1 MDVGGSFMNYIQLG
15 ASDIRAS
22 QLGLG
27 CINFGTT
34 TTKETAF
41 ALMDCYLECGG
52 NLLDTANNYAIWN
65 GGDDGR
71 KIILEE
77 VEKSLEALRTSYLDV
92 LYLHVDDYGTE
103 LQETLATLAEVIKKG
118 YVRQIGCSNF
128 RTWRIEKARQIC
140 KQNDYPF
147 FCAIQQ
153 RYSYLQPVM
162 DAKFGVQVAAG
173 EELRDYIEYY
183 KDLTMVSHTSLLF
196 GTYLN
201 GQITDPN
208 YQTKANEERL
218 RFLREQQTEA
228 VPWVL
233 RYITEQ
239 FGGSIALFT
248 SNSVEHLKRNLQG

>member
-1 MDVGGSFMNYIQLG
+1 
-15 ASDIRAS
+15 
-22 QLGLG
+22 
-27 CINFGTT
+27 
-34 TTKETAF
+34 
-41 ALMDCYLECGG
+41 MDCYLECGG

-248 SNSVEHLKRNLQG
+248 SNSVDHLKKNLQG